1 MSEKIKVVVD
11 AMGGDNAPV
20 DIVKGAYDAAK
31 EYGDRAKIL
40 LVGPEDVCK
49 SELAKYEGSADLDIE
64 IVNATEVIDCN
75 ESPTKAIKAK
85 KDSSIV
91 VGMNLV
97 KEGKADAMVSA
108 GSTGALLVG
117 GQLLIK
123 RIRGII
129 RTPLAPLLPT
139 INGVSLLIDSG
150 ANMDAK
156 PAQLVQY
163 AKMGSI
169 YMEKVVGVK
178 NPRVA
183 IVNVGVEEEKGNQ
196 LIKETFPLL
205 RECKDINFI
214 GSVEAREIPY
224 GACDVIVADAFVGNV
239 IIKLYEGTAGALLKL
254 IKEKIMSTTKGKI
267 GGALIK
273 SNLKSVKAMFDTSEY
288 GGAPFLGLNGLVV
301 KTHGN
306 SGSGEIKSAVRQC
319 ITFNEQNISKIIKE
333 NVADVSRNEAAAEE

>member
-1 MSEKIKVVVD
+1 MSDKVKVVID
-11 AMGGDNAPV
+11 AMGGDNAPAA
-20 DIVKGAYDAAK
+20 IVKGAYDAAK
-31 EYGDRAKIL
+31 EYGERAKLL
-40 LVGPEDVCK
+40 LVGPEAVVK
-49 SELAKYEGSADLDIE
+49 SELAKYEGSDSLDIE

-75 ESPTKAIKAK
+75 ESPTKAIKGK

-91 VGMNLV
+91 VGMNLI

-117 GQLLIK
+117 GQLLVK
-123 RIRGII
+123 RIRGIN
-129 RTPLAPLLPT
+129 RTPLAPVLPT
-139 INGVSLLIDSG
+139 INGVTLLCDSG

-156 PAQLVQY
+156 PEWLVQY

-169 YMEKVVGVK
+169 YMEKVVGIK
-178 NPRVA
+178 KPRVA
-183 IVNVGVEEEKGNQ
+183 LVNVGLEEEKGNQ
-196 LIKETFPLL
+196 LIKETYPLL
-205 RECKDINFI
+205 KECKDINFI
-214 GSVEAREIPY
+214 GFVEAREIPY
-224 GACDVIVADAFVGNV
+224 GACDVVVADAFVGNV
-239 IIKLYEGTAGALLKL
+239 IIKLYEGTAGALLKI
-254 IKEKIMSTTKGKI
+254 IKESIMSTTKGKI

-273 SNLKSVKAMFDTSEY
+273 SNLKSVKKLFDTSEY

-333 NVADVSRNEAAAEE
+333 NVADASLNAPAES

>member
-1 MSEKIKVVVD
+1 MSDKVRVVID
-11 AMGGDNAPV
+11 AMGGDNSPGA
-20 DIVKGAYDAAK
+20 IVKGAYDAAVK
-31 EYGDRAKIL
+31 YGDKASLL
-40 LVGPEDVCK
+40 LVGPEETVK
-49 SELAKYEGSADLDIE
+49 SELAKYDGSDKLDIE

-91 VGMNLV
+91 VGMNLI
-97 KEGKADAMVSA
+97 KEGRADAMVSA

-117 GQLLIK
+117 GQLIVK
-123 RIRGII
+123 RIRGIN

-139 INGVSLLIDSG
+139 MNGVTLLCDSG

-156 PAQLVQY
+156 PEWLVQY

-183 IVNVGVEEEKGNQ
+183 LVNVGLEEEKGNQ
-196 LIKETFPLL
+196 LIKETYPLL
-205 RECKDINFI
+205 KECKDINFI
-214 GSVEAREIPY
+214 GFVEAREIPY
-224 GACDVIVADAFVGNV
+224 SACDVVVADAFVGNV
-239 IIKLYEGTAGALLKL
+239 IIKLYEGTAGALLKI
-254 IKEKIMSTTKGKI
+254 IKNAIMSTTKGKI

-273 SNLKSVKAMFDTSEY
+273 SNLKSVKAMFDTAEY
-288 GGAPFLGLNGLVV
+288 GGAPFLGLSGLVV

-306 SGSGEIKSAVRQC
+306 SGAGEITSAVRQC
-319 ITFNEQNISKIIKE
+319 ITFHEQDVSKIIKE
-333 NVADVSRNEAAAEE
+333 NVADVSRNQAAEE